1 MVGKGSPEY
10 CRLMEQLWRS
20 SKWNRMINFTE
31 HTPEWIYWTQGLRHL
46 SCEVRCVR
54 NETSND
60 LVGCLAFQMWALLGH
75 MAPGTHARERVPSSG
90 WTTSGI
96 GYRACLTGTR
106 SCPSNDQITETH
118 TLFKWPFSLSCLS
131 MSPLVGLEEMALP
144 VAVWPV
150 TCFKSCLLND
160 WQGTCIFRSTFTYIL
175 EIFF

>member
-1 MVGKGSPEY
+1 
-10 CRLMEQLWRS
+10 MEKFQVKQDDQLHRTHTWMNLLNTGFEAPQLWGKVCQ
-20 SKWNRMINFTE
+20 KWDLKWPSGMSRLPNVGFVGA
-31 HTPEWIYWTQGLRHL
+31 HGSGDSCQGTSAFLRLNHL
-46 SCEVRCVR
+46 WHWLQSMPDR
-54 NETSND
+54 
-60 LVGCLAFQMWALLGH
+60 
-75 MAPGTHARERVPSSG
+75 
-90 WTTSGI
+90 
-96 GYRACLTGTR
+96 
-106 SCPSNDQITETH
+106 DQKLSLKRPQVTETH